1 MLFLVSLASSA
12 ALLAPGRGGR
22 GVPRLLESSTTARP
36 PPLMN
41 QAPTGPAGEAAK
53 AGSAVKRWL
62 ASRCLPTAV
71 LYGNAGF
78 GKALIKAG
86 ADLETMPGNEYTPLH
101 YAVVSGNVGLVEAL
115 AEAGA
120 SLETVGKSS
129 TGSTPLQ
136 LAICKGNVE
145 VVKVLIKAGASL
157 EDRNVIGCEH
167 LEVIKALI
175 EAGASL
181 EAVDGVT
188 ALQFA
193 ITQEAG
199 ASLERAAVG
208 GFTPLQLAI
217 CVGNV
222 DTIKA
227 SIETKAS
234 LEAAC
239 GFESTPLQLM
249 VSDGSWPSAMAY
261 KADGNLDAVKMLV
274 KAGASLKAAGEQN
287 ITALEYAI
295 DRGNVDVIKA
305 LIQAS
310 GSLEA
315 VERGS
320 KLTAMELAIGIGNSN
335 VEQLIEALIEAGASV
350 DGAGGNTPTLLQMAT
365 VKGNVGTIR
374 LLIDAGASLEG
385 VGGDGTFS
393 TPLKLAVGFGNVD
406 TVEALLEAGASL
418 EAVNEHDL
426 TPREYAAKL
435 LAEDEGNADVLKALV
450 DAEAAREEAR
460 DTALRAIRDALE

>member
-1 MLFLVSLASSA
+1 MFLLLSLASSA
-12 ALLAPGRGGR
+12 ALLAPGPGRR
-22 GVPRLLESSTTARP
+22 GVPRLLESSTTACS

-41 QAPTGPAGEAAK
+41 QAPTGPAGEVAN
-53 AGSAVKRWL
+53 AGSVVKRWL
-62 ASRCLPTAV
+62 ASRCLPFAV
-71 LYGNAGF
+71 LSGNVGF
-78 GKALIKAG
+78 GKMLIKAG
-86 ADLETMPGNEYTPLH
+86 ANLETMMVGDEFTPLEF
-101 YAVVSGNVGLVEAL
+101 AVVLGSVGLVEAL
-115 AEAGA
+115 AEGGA
-120 SLETVGKSS
+120 SLEAPVGESD
-129 TGSTPLQ
+129 GSTPLQ
-136 LAICKGNVE
+136 IAIFKGDVG
-145 VVKVLIKAGASL
+145 VGKV
-157 EDRNVIGCEH
+157 
-167 LEVIKALI
+167 LI

-181 EAVDGVT
+181 EAMGGIGV
-188 ALQFA
+188 
-193 ITQEAG
+193 
-199 ASLERAAVG
+199 
-208 GFTPLQLAI
+208 TPLQCAI
-217 CVGNV
+217 TFGNL

-227 SIETKAS
+227 DIEAKAS

-385 VGGDGTFS
+385 VGGDGTLS

-435 LAEDEGNADVLKALV
+435 LAEEEGNADVLKALV
-450 DAEAAREEAR
+450 DAEAARGEAR
-460 DTALRAIRDALE
+460 DVALRAIRDALE